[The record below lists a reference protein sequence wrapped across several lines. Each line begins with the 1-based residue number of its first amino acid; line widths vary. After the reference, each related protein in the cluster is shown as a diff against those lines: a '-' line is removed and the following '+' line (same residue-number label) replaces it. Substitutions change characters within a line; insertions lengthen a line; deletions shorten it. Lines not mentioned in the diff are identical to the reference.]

1 MEANKSNTVQP
12 TIAELQSMIATLQA
26 QNAELATKN
35 NAKLTLRISEEKGGI
50 QLSGLGQFPTT
61 LYKTQWERLIEHVTG
76 KPLDITSPLGVLI
89 SKGDKFLAVKGESEE
104 TAKAK
109 KIARMADTSGL
120 VHHPSAESKAKNNKT
135 TA

>member
-1 MEANKSNTVQP
+1 MEANKNAALPTV
-12 TIAELQSMIATLQA
+12 AELQAQIAALMA
-26 QNAELATKN
+26 QNAELSAKN

-76 KPLDITSPLGVLI
+76 APIVATSPLGVLI
-89 SKGDKFLAVKGESEE
+89 SKGEKFLAIKGESEE